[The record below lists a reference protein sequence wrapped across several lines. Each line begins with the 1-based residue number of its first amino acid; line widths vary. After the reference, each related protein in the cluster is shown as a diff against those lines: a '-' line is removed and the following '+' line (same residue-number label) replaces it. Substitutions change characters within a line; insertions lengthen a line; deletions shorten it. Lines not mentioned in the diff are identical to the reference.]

1 VYAGGRGN
9 GSYVDCHDNSAFYGY
24 SISTDSCGFFGGYD
38 PANYNLGQYLQG
50 TTTSIRSFVSLFV
63 TARLTIFNFITT
75 ATVTSATTGT
85 KMPRT
90 TQTRRRIYWGIALI
104 VFLMLVLE
112 LGRLG
117 STGFH

>member
-50 TTTSIRSFVSLFV
+50 TDYFHTQFCVVIC
-63 TARLTIFNFITT
+63 N
-75 ATVTSATTGT
+75 SASHYI
-85 KMPRT
+85 
-90 TQTRRRIYWGIALI
+90 Q
-104 VFLMLVLE
+104 
-112 LGRLG
+112 
-117 STGFH
+117 FHNYGDGYVGYHRN